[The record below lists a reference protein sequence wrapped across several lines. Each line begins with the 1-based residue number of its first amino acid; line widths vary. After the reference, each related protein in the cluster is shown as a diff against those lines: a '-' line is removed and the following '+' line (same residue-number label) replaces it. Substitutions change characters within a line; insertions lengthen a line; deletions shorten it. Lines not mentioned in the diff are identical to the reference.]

1 MFFCN
6 SYIFLEYLCRYGFAD
21 WQANMAIRM
30 CGSDLEECLDWLLRN
45 GTNMQMD
52 MRLQHEETMV
62 DQSFQII
69 SIGSCSQESCESLCS
84 QFDT

>member
-1 MFFCN
+1 
-6 SYIFLEYLCRYGFAD
+6 
-21 WQANMAIRM
+21 MAIRM

-62 DQSFQII
+62 VQSSQII
-69 SIGSCSQESCESLCS
+69 SIGSYYQESCERLCS

>member
-1 MFFCN
+1 
-6 SYIFLEYLCRYGFAD
+6 
-21 WQANMAIRM
+21 MAIRM

-62 DQSFQII
+62 VQSSQII
-69 SIGSCSQESCESLCS
+69 SIGSYSQESCERLCS

>member
-6 SYIFLEYLCRYGFAD
+6 SYVFSEYLCRYGFAD

-69 SIGSCSQESCESLCS
+69 SIGSYPPESCESLCS
-84 QFDT
+84 QFDI